1 METLLRHLILI
12 LDTMSFHIDQ
22 FLIPDDPV
30 LNPIIRDWVN
40 DSLNDLTEFGDKMNE
55 GNIIA
60 RYFI

>member
-1 METLLRHLILI
+1 
-12 LDTMSFHIDQ
+12 MSFHIDQ

-40 DSLNDLTEFGDKMNE
+40 DSLNDLREFGDKMNE